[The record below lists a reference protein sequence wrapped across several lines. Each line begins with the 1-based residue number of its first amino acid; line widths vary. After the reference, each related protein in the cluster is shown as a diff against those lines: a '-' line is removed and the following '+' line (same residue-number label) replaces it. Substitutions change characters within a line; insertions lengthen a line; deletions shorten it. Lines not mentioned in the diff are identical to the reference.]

1 MDYLWTPWRYAYFTN
16 ASSDQQ
22 RRGVPEKLAAW
33 PGDLG
38 CIFCNLLA
46 ATEYAIAH
54 GKTAEEAERA
64 SRILLR
70 TGDAFVCLN
79 TFPYTSGHL
88 MILPRVHQSS
98 LAALSSQAAFAMTE
112 LAQRAET
119 VLREVYSPDGLNL
132 GLNLGQAAGAGV
144 AAHIHL
150 HVLPRWMGD
159 ANFMTVVGET
169 RVLPEL
175 LEATW
180 ERLRP
185 GFQQ

>member
-1 MDYLWTPWRYAYFTN
+1 MDYLWTPWRYAYYAN
-16 ASSDQQ
+16 AESDPG
-22 RRGVPEKLAAW
+22 RRGVPKQLAAW

-38 CIFCNLLA
+38 CLFCNLLA
-46 ATEYAIAH
+46 ATEYAVAQ
-54 GKTAEEAERA
+54 GTPAEEAERA
-64 SRILLR
+64 AHILLR
-70 TGDAFVCLN
+70 TADVFVCLN

-88 MILPRVHQSS
+88 LILPRAHQSS
-98 LAALSSQAAFAMTE
+98 LAALPSAAAFAMTT

-119 VLREVYSPDGLNL
+119 VLRGVYSPDGLNL

-144 AAHIHL
+144 AAHVHL

-169 RVLPEL
+169 RVIPET
-175 LEATW
+175 LETTW

-185 GFQQ
+185 GFQ